1 VIVLATLSEH
11 KLKEIHALPGADALE
26 LTPIYSLGLPPE
38 VEESGSTLE
47 ENAAIKAVRYSLWLR
62 RELGM
67 HPPVVSE
74 DSGLQIEALLGW
86 PGVESK
92 RVADTD
98 RERNALTLSKM
109 EGVQLRDAYFVAYV
123 ALAVNG
129 HLLRTWRGAAPGR
142 ITEGPRGKGGFG
154 YDPIFED
161 AELGRTF
168 AELSAEE
175 KNQRSHR
182 GRAWAQA
189 FEYFAANKL

>member
-11 KLKEIHALPGADALE
+11 KIKEIHSLPGADGLE

-62 RELGM
+62 RELGVQ
-67 HPPVVSE
+67 PPVVAE

-98 RERNALTLSKM
+98 RERIALAPDKL
-109 EGVQLRDAYFVAYV
+109 EGVTLRTAYFVAHV

-142 ITEGPRGKGGFG
+142 ITEAPRGSGGFG
-154 YDPIFED
+154 YDPVFED

-168 AELSAEE
+168 AELNAEE

-182 GRAWAQA
+182 GRAWGQA
-189 FEYFAANKL
+189 FEYLQNNKL

>member
-11 KLKEIHALPGADALE
+11 KLKEVHQLPGAAALE
-26 LTPIYSLGLPPE
+26 LTPIFSLGLPPE
-38 VEESGSTLE
+38 VEESGSSLE
-47 ENAAIKAVRYSLWLR
+47 ENAAIKAVKYSLWLK
-62 RELGM
+62 RELGIQ
-67 HPPVVSE
+67 PPVLAE

-92 RVADTD
+92 RVADSD
-98 RERNALTLSKM
+98 PARIRLALDKLEEIPM
-109 EGVQLRDAYFVAYV
+109 RAAAFVAYV

-129 HLLRTWRGAAPGR
+129 HLLRTWRGAAGGR
-142 ITEGPRGKGGFG
+142 ITDKPRGSGGFG

-168 AELSAEE
+168 AELTAEE

-182 GRAWAQA
+182 GKAWGQA
-189 FEYFAANKL
+189 FEYMRTTRL

>member
-11 KLKEIHALPGADALE
+11 KLSEIQRLPGADGLE
-26 LTPIYSLGLPPE
+26 LTPIFSLGLPPE

-62 RELGM
+62 RELGIQ
-67 HPPVVSE
+67 PPVVAE
-74 DSGLQIEALLGW
+74 DSGLLIEALLGW

-98 RERNALTLSKM
+98 PDRIALALQKLD
-109 EGVQLRDAYFVAYV
+109 GVQQRTAYFVAHV

-129 HLLRTWRGAAPGR
+129 HLLRTWRGAVNGE
-142 ITEGPRGKGGFG
+142 ITLTPRGSAGFG
-154 YDPIFED
+154 YDPVFED
-161 AELGRTF
+161 VELGRTF
-168 AELSAEE
+168 AELNAEE

-182 GRAWAQA
+182 SKAWGQA
-189 FEYFAANKL
+189 FEYLAANKL